1 MRSTGRRF
9 TMEDKK
15 QLKENELDQVSGGLR
30 GNSETEGL
38 VNSLA
43 GGSVDKLAGGL
54 VNNLAGG
61 SVDTLAGGLVD
72 NLAGGLVNN
81 LVGGSAETLAGG
93 LVDKLENAVD
103 KLAAPAVD
111 ARPKDKLL

>member
-1 MRSTGRRF
+1 
-9 TMEDKK
+9 MEDKK

-54 VNNLAGG
+54 VNNL
-61 SVDTLAGGLVD
+61 
-72 NLAGGLVNN
+72 
-81 LVGGSAETLAGG
+81 VGGSAETLAGG

>member
-1 MRSTGRRF
+1 
-9 TMEDKK
+9 MEDKK

-93 LVDKLENAVD
+93 LVDNRGRLS
-103 KLAAPAVD
+103 
-111 ARPKDKLL
+111 ARFCCLSQVRCLPGWVGHYNTGR